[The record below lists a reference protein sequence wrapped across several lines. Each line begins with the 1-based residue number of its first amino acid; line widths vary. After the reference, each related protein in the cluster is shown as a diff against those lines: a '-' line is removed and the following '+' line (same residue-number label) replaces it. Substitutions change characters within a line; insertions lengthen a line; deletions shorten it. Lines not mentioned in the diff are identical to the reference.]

1 MTATAPGGTAPVRA
15 AAAVVG
21 AALVLALAG
30 GVLAAWSVIDRTP
43 TVTGEQPFP
52 GAWDASASFGPV
64 RVERVERAADDR
76 FAGGHHTA
84 EERIDE
90 LRVSLELRNRLDRLV
105 PYSPGQFRL
114 RVGGTTFTSVR
125 PNPPP
130 AALRAGQTVRQDL
143 VFVVP
148 ARRSTFTLVF
158 DDLGRPRPLS
168 IALGSLPTARKE

>member
-90 LRVSLELRNRLDRLV
+90 LRVSLELRNRQPDEQSAYFLSAAQVYAILELADA
-105 PYSPGQFRL
+105 
-114 RVGGTTFTSVR
+114 VR
-125 PNPPP
+125 
-130 AALRAGQTVRQDL
+130 ASK
-143 VFVVP
+143 
-148 ARRSTFTLVF
+148 AR
-158 DDLGRPRPLS
+158 
-168 IALGSLPTARKE
+168 

>member
-1 MTATAPGGTAPVRA
+1 
-15 AAAVVG
+15 VVG
-21 AALVLALAG
+21 VVLVLALIGAG
-30 GVLAAWSVIDRTP
+30 FAAWSLVDHTP

-52 GAWDASASFGPV
+52 GAWDAAASFGPV
-64 RVERVERAADDR
+64 RVDRVERAADDR

-84 EERIDE
+84 EEKIDE
-90 LRVSLELRNRLDRLV
+90 LRVSLELRNRLGRLI

-130 AALRAGQTVRQDL
+130 AALRAGETVRQDL

-148 ARRSTFTLVF
+148 ARRATFTLVF
-158 DDLGRPRPLS
+158 DDLSRPRPLS